1 MAEHMHTFSFYSM
14 SRNMSLRKDPT
25 QGAAENL
32 RLKME
37 QQESEDANN
46 SSKGSGLSAGAT
58 AGITIGVTLGVGILV
73 IAIFVWRRR
82 QNSPINVEQSG
93 YQTFSNS

>member
-1 MAEHMHTFSFYSM
+1 M
-14 SRNMSLRKDPT
+14 SRNMFLRKINPT

-32 RLKME
+32 RLRME
-37 QQESEDANN
+37 QQESEDAGN

-58 AGITIGVTLGVGILV
+58 AGITIGVTLGIGILV
-73 IAIFVWRRR
+73 IAIFAWRRR
-82 QNSPINVEQSG
+82 KNSSINGGQSG